1 MLRPLHIGF
10 ACVVAGVTL
19 FVFWAALAPLAT
31 SIPTQGHLNAS
42 RPSFD
47 VQHPYGGKIAEI
59 HIREHATVTEGAL
72 LITLDVTQE
81 QAERAALQRALTQMM
96 EERAAIRAAVAGQLS
111 DMQGIDA
118 LRDPAQMAIRRMQN
132 MEKAMWLRA
141 RMSSAQK
148 HALEERAAFLARSI
162 SQREAQQR
170 SMMARKARY
179 EGLRAQG
186 AFRAADI
193 DALSEDILELDSA
206 LERDRAERAS
216 LRNQALQAE
225 MQATREQVEHR
236 QQLLDRLAQL
246 EEAIPRLQRQV
257 LGLSARIDQADIR
270 APEAGIVAALF
281 YDTAAMVVA
290 RGDTV
295 LTLSRPTERH
305 QISFIANP
313 QVIDQLHV
321 GMRGQLTVAALP
333 QRSHPRVSA
342 TITSL
347 SPEARRNSDG
357 AVVGYDGVA
366 EIDAE
371 DHAALLAQLGDD
383 ATLTTD
389 MPVSVVFAGRQTT
402 FGAYLMEPFWDF
414 LEKAMQD

>member
-10 ACVVAGVTL
+10 ACIVAGVTL
-19 FVFWAALAPLAT
+19 FVLWAALAPLST

-96 EERAAIRAAVAGQLS
+96 EERAAIRAAVAGQLF

-132 MEKAMWLRA
+132 MEKAMRLRA

-148 HALEERAAFLARSI
+148 QALEERAAFLARSI

-236 QQLLDRLAQL
+236 QKLLDRLAQL

-270 APEAGIVAALF
+270 APEAGIVASLF

-305 QISFIANP
+305 QVSFIANP

-321 GMRGQLTVAALP
+321 GMPGQLTVAALP

-402 FGAYLMEPFWDF
+402 FGAYLVGPFWGF

>member
-1 MLRPLHIGF
+1 
-10 ACVVAGVTL
+10 
-19 FVFWAALAPLAT
+19 
-31 SIPTQGHLNAS
+31 
-42 RPSFD
+42 
-47 VQHPYGGKIAEI
+47 
-59 HIREHATVTEGAL
+59 
-72 LITLDVTQE
+72 
-81 QAERAALQRALTQMM
+81 
-96 EERAAIRAAVAGQLS
+96 
-111 DMQGIDA
+111 
-118 LRDPAQMAIRRMQN
+118 
-132 MEKAMWLRA
+132 
-141 RMSSAQK
+141 
-148 HALEERAAFLARSI
+148 
-162 SQREAQQR
+162 
-170 SMMARKARY
+170 
-179 EGLRAQG
+179 
-186 AFRAADI
+186 
-193 DALSEDILELDSA
+193 
-206 LERDRAERAS
+206 
-216 LRNQALQAE
+216 

-236 QQLLDRLAQL
+236 QKLLDRLAQL

-270 APEAGIVAALF
+270 APEAGIVASLF

-305 QISFIANP
+305 QVSFIANP

-321 GMRGQLTVAALP
+321 GMPGQLTVAALP

-402 FGAYLMEPFWDF
+402 FGAYLVGPFWGF